1 MGVQAVSVSIGGV
14 TKAVKQLRWSS
25 VINGIGRASFTVD
38 DPSGTYVPADDAAV
52 VISLGGAPV
61 WGGEVADVDVTYL
74 GHSGVSCAVTC
85 HDHNHLAQ
93 RGLIN
98 AILPSQSLKASL
110 QYMTDPGG
118 TLAVLGVSLAAGQV
132 TGPTLGVIT
141 APWWTPRQLLDHLT
155 TLTGYVWRINAS
167 KVLEM
172 WDVGSR
178 SSGVTL
184 SLANGNVLDARWR
197 RERYDYRNRQW
208 VVFGPT
214 GVTPVT
220 ETFTGDGSAR
230 TFAFAYQV
238 AAPPSQVYDVTAA
251 AYRAVGIYGVDT
263 LFEWTYDAALGS
275 YGGLRQL
282 TEAPP
287 GTPHSPL
294 GVGAQ
299 VTVEYQSQGPN
310 YAFAEDAA
318 EVASRGEWN
327 AVTTAPDILTHPE
340 AEAYAEALI
349 RESLPR
355 PQMPQVSTRADGI
368 DPGETV
374 VVDLADV
381 GLSSVTA
388 LVQQVNVDVV
398 KADDEGDP
406 HYTLTCFA
414 GSESVATAVALWRR
428 MLTGQAGGGSAMS
441 GGGGGGG
448 GVTTAVTGVL
458 EGDLGGSRSEGV
470 QHTTWAAPR
479 EYRDWRCPADGTYVA
494 HVEVWTA
501 NAATSVQPR
510 IYDVTGTAVAVTGS
524 SSTSTTPA
532 EQSLTFSAV
541 AGRKYRLQLLPGN
554 TSNEVYGLGKV
565 RA

>member
-14 TKAVKQLRWSS
+14 TKSVHGLRWSS

-52 VISLGGAPV
+52 VISLGGSPV

-110 QYMTDPGG
+110 EYMTDPGG

-172 WDVGSR
+172 WDVGTK

-184 SLANGNVLDARWR
+184 SLANGNVIDARWR
-197 RERYDYRNRQW
+197 RERYEYRNRQW
-208 VVFGPT
+208 VIYGPT
-214 GVTPVT
+214 TAYDVIDDRSALC
-220 ETFTGDGSAR
+220 DGSNR
-230 TFAFAYQV
+230 TFALRY
-238 AAPPSQVYDVTAA
+238 TAA
-251 AYRAVGIYGVDT
+251 ATPTAVTVNGTPHPVGTYVASGS
-263 LFEWTYDAALGS
+263 LFEWMYRSSDNAIVQSPDFGGGTTPPAGGS
-275 YGGLRQL
+275 TLL
-282 TEAPP
+282 
-287 GTPHSPL
+287 
-294 GVGAQ
+294 
-299 VTVEYQSQGPN
+299 VTMITQGPN
-310 YAFAEDAA
+310 YAFTEDAG

-349 RESLPR
+349 RENLPR

-388 LVQQVNVDVV
+388 LVQQVDVDVV
-398 KADDEGDP
+398 KANDQADP
-406 HYTLTCFA
+406 YYTLSCFA
-414 GSESVATAVALWRR
+414 GSESVPTAVALWRR
-428 MLTGQAGGGSAMS
+428 LLTGSSVAGGLAT
-441 GGGGGGG
+441 GGGGGG
-448 GVTTAVTGVL
+448 GVTTIVNGVL

-494 HVEVWTA
+494 TVEVWTA

-510 IYDVTGTAVAVTGS
+510 IYDVTGAAVAVTGS

-541 AGRKYRLQLLPGN
+541 AGRKYRLQLLPSN
-554 TSNEVYGLGKV
+554 TTHAVFGLGKV
-565 RA
+565 RT

>member
-25 VINGIGRASFTVD
+25 VINGIGRASFVVD

-52 VISLGGAPV
+52 VISLGGSPV

-74 GHSGVSCAVTC
+74 GHSGVSCSVTA
-85 HDHNHLAQ
+85 HDYNHLAQ
-93 RGLIN
+93 RGLVN
-98 AILPSQSLKASL
+98 AILPAQSLKATL
-110 QYMTDPGG
+110 QYMTAPGG

-208 VVFGPT
+208 VVYGPNEIQWVADT
-214 GVTPVT
+214 HAGN
-220 ETFTGDGSAR
+220 GSTR
-230 TFAFAYQV
+230 QFVLRYQV
-238 AAPPSQVYDVTAA
+238 AVPPGTVTVNPG
-251 AYRAVGIYGVDT
+251 AVTHPVGTYGVDAMQ
-263 LFEWTYDAALGS
+263 WTYDAATLSVRQDASYAVLTGS
-275 YGGLRQL
+275 QTL
-282 TEAPP
+282 TV
-287 GTPHSPL
+287 H
-294 GVGAQ
+294 
-299 VTVEYQSQGPN
+299 YQSQFPN
-310 YAFAEDAA
+310 YAFAQDAA

-327 AVTTAPDILTHPE
+327 AVTTAPGILTHPE

-355 PQMPQVSTRADGI
+355 PQMPQVSTRSDGI

-381 GLSSVTA
+381 GLSAVTA
-388 LVQQVNVDVV
+388 LVQQVDVDVV
-398 KADDEGDP
+398 KAGDQADP

-414 GSESVATAVALWRR
+414 GSESVATGIALWRR
-428 MLTGQAGGGSAMS
+428 MLTGQASGGSAMS

-448 GVTTAVTGVL
+448 GVTTVITGAL
-458 EGDLGGSRSEGV
+458 EGDLGGSRINGV
-470 QHTTWAAPR
+470 VHSTWAPVR
-479 EYRDWRCPADGTYVA
+479 EYREWVCPADGTYTA
-494 HVEVWTA
+494 RVEAWTSSA
-501 NAATSVQPR
+501 GTSCTPR
-510 IYDVTGTAVAVTGS
+510 IYDITGAAAAATGS
-524 SSTSTTPA
+524 ATTSTTPA
-532 EQSLTFSAV
+532 KQLITFAAV
-541 AGRKYRLQLLPGN
+541 AGRSYRLELLPGN
-554 TSNEVYGLGKV
+554 TSADVYGLGKV

>member
-1 MGVQAVSVSIGGV
+1 MGVQAVSVSIGGT

-52 VISLGGAPV
+52 VISLGGSPV

-155 TLTGYVWRINAS
+155 TLTGYVWRITAS

-172 WDVGSR
+172 WDVGTK

-214 GVTPVT
+214 EVQWVDDL
-220 ETFTGDGSAR
+220 FDGDGSTR
-230 TFAFAYQV
+230 QFVLRYTV
-238 AAPPSQVYDVTAA
+238 ASAPGSVTIDPGGTVAP
-251 AYRAVGIYGVDT
+251 VGTYGVDT
-263 LFEWTYDAALGS
+263 MEWTYDAATLSIRQDAGS
-275 YGGLRQL
+275 PAL
-282 TEAPP
+282 T
-287 GTPHSPL
+287 GSQTL
-294 GVGAQ
+294 
-299 VTVEYQSQGPN
+299 TVHYQSQFPN
-310 YAFAEDAA
+310 YAFAQDAA

-388 LVQQVNVDVV
+388 LVQQVDCDVV

-414 GSESVATAVALWRR
+414 GAESVPTAVALWRR
-428 MLTGQAGGGSAMS
+428 ILTGQAGGGSAMS

-448 GVTTAVTGVL
+448 GVTTVVTGVL

-470 QHTTWAAPR
+470 QHSTWAAPR

-494 HVEVWTA
+494 HVEVWTK
-501 NAATSVQPR
+501 NAATSVTPR
-510 IYDVTGTAVAVTGS
+510 VYDVTTEAAAATGS
-524 SSTSTTPA
+524 ATTSTTPA
-532 EQSLTFSAV
+532 KQQITFSGV
-541 AGRKYRLQLLPGN
+541 AGREYRLQVLPSN
-554 TSNEVYGLGKV
+554 TTHAVFGLGKV
-565 RA
+565 RT